1 MSLSAKIEQIMLKPR
16 ILVMLVLGFSAGIP
30 LLMVFS
36 TLSAW
41 LKEAGVS
48 RAEIGFA
55 SWVGLAY
62 GFKYIWSPL
71 VDKLKIPYFTNLL
84 GRRRSWMLVSQIGVI
99 IGIMGMANSDP
110 KYTLTYSIIFAVV
123 LSFCSAT
130 QDIVI
135 DAFRIDSGEQDEQAI
150 MAALYVYGYRAAML
164 LSGAGVLYL
173 SDTGASYDYEAWRA
187 AYTYMAITILPCTM
201 FVLFFLKEPKIEIK
215 EYESISDFINQA
227 FIEPFADFFERY
239 GKNFLILLGIAITF
253 RISDILMSVMA
264 NPFYVKI
271 GFSNIEI
278 ANASKVFGVIMTI
291 LGVFIGGY
299 LVKIFGILKSLL
311 ISGFFQV
318 FSNLLYVLLNYM
330 GPELG
335 YLFLTVAGE
344 NFSGGL
350 GSAAFVAYL
359 SSLCNRKY
367 TGTQYALLS
376 SIMGLARA
384 ILSSPSGYLVEYIG
398 WSKFFIISTFL
409 GFPSI
414 IILFWMFKMFP
425 LKDQKSMK

>member
-264 NPFYVKI
+264 NPFYLEM
-271 GFSNIEI
+271 GFTKTEI
-278 ANASKVFGVIMTI
+278 AFAVKTFGFWMTI
-291 LGVFIGGY
+291 TGLGLG
-299 LVKIFGILKSLL
+299 GILLSLVGMRNTL
-311 ISGFFQV
+311 IFIALLAAS
-318 FSNLLYVLLNYM
+318 SNLLFSVISVIGNNLS
-330 GPELG
+330 
-335 YLFLTVAGE
+335 FLVFTIMFDNLASGMAGTV
-344 NFSGGL
+344 FI
-350 GSAAFVAYL
+350 AFL
-359 SSLCNRKY
+359 SSIVNKEY
-367 TGTQYALLS
+367 SATQYALLS
-376 SIMGLARA
+376 SLIILIPKFIAGYSGVIVDNIGYFWFWISTALAGIPALILIIMG
-384 ILSSPSGYLVEYIG
+384 
-398 WSKFFIISTFL
+398 SKLLNIN
-409 GFPSI
+409 
-414 IILFWMFKMFP
+414 K
-425 LKDQKSMK
+425 